1 MMSRISGACE
11 SIRSSFR
18 HLLLSVSVRVS
29 LSLSLSEW
37 LLRRQVPHSLLPP
50 SPPASHCGTTF
61 RSRTVSNCR
70 FSLLTSLCSYPNELP
85 AAAAEEG
92 GREGEI
98 GQSIREC
105 THSGARGGA
114 AGDKSASLTDGGF
127 LRRHR
132 KGRKDRR
139 KATPPTRIVCY
150 FGRITR
156 WSWREGGWP
165 NWPWPP
171 SLNFWPLVPSL
182 SSLSLK
188 SACLSAG
195 GFLSISDVSH
205 HSHPIPPSLPPQ

>member
-1 MMSRISGACE
+1 MSRVLCVSPPIIHDVQNKRRMRIHPLFISTPAA
-11 SIRSSFR
+11 
-18 HLLLSVSVRVS
+18 VRVRPCR
-29 LSLSLSEW
+29 SLSLSEW

-70 FSLLTSLCSYPNELP
+70 FSLLSSLCSYPNELP

-139 KATPPTRIVCY
+139 RAASLARKLHHRQESFVISGELLDGV
-150 FGRITR
+150 GG
-156 WSWREGGWP
+156 REGGQT
-165 NWPWPP
+165 
-171 SLNFWPLVPSL
+171 
-182 SSLSLK
+182 
-188 SACLSAG
+188 G
-195 GFLSISDVSH
+195 HGRRH
-205 HSHPIPPSLPPQ
+205 